1 MSDSMIKLEDK
12 STEQLTI
19 EANVQYR
26 QAENL
31 AQMSIVMLAD
41 VGRKLIEIKSRI
53 QHGQF
58 EDWCNEN
65 LEFSTRQA
73 DRYMD
78 LASKMDDKD
87 SIFSNPT
94 TLSDIGI
101 SKVWA
106 LLAAPEEVAVEV
118 VETKDV
124 ENISVR
130 ELKEEISRLKKEK
143 EQSDKEKDRLAK
155 QKDEMA
161 DARIKLDESLADA
174 NSKLMD
180 AKDKLKQQK
189 DKQKEEIRKGVEKL
203 TAETE
208 DKIRKENAESI
219 KTLEEQIDRLEK
231 EKVKLSDTSIM
242 EFKFMVDQLQET
254 WFKIGDLLAKQ
265 NDETKAKMSAALHKL
280 VEDWIHET

>member
-1 MSDSMIKLEDK
+1 MSDSMIKIEDK

-118 VETKDV
+118 VETKDLEHV
-124 ENISVR
+124 SVR
-130 ELKEEISRLKKEK
+130 ELKDEISRLKKEK
-143 EQSDKEKDRLAK
+143 VLSDKEKDELVKA
-155 QKDEMA
+155 KDEAA
-161 DARIKLDESLADA
+161 DARTKLDQSLSATRIKLDET
-174 NSKLMD
+174 KE
-180 AKDKLKQQK
+180 KLKRLK
-189 DKQKEEIRKGVEKL
+189 EKQSEEIRKGVEKL
-203 TAETE
+203 TAEAE
-208 DKIRKENAESI
+208 EKVRKESAESI
-219 KTLEEQIDRLEK
+219 KALEEQIDRLE
-231 EKVKLSDTSIM
+231 EERAKLSDTSIL

-254 WFKIGDLLAKQ
+254 WFKIGDLIAKQ
-265 NDETKAKMSAALHKL
+265 GDETKAKLSAALHKL
-280 VEDWIHET
+280 VEEWIHET

>member
-1 MSDSMIKLEDK
+1 MSDSMIKMEDK

-130 ELKEEISRLKKEK
+130 ELKDEISRLKKEK
-143 EQSDKEKDRLAK
+143 EQSDEERDRMAK
-155 QKDEMA
+155 QKDEIA
-161 DARIKLDESLADA
+161 DARVKLDQSLADA
-174 NSKLMD
+174 KAKLID
-180 AKDKLKQQK
+180 ANEKLKNLK
-189 DKQKEEIRKGVEKL
+189 DKQKEEVRKRIEES
-203 TAETE
+203 TAEVE
-208 DKIRKENAESI
+208 ERIRKENAESI
-219 KTLEEQIDRLEK
+219 KALEEQIDRLEA
-231 EKVKLSDTSIM
+231 EKVKLGDTSIM

-254 WFKIGDLLAKQ
+254 WFKIGDLIAKQ
-265 NDETKAKMSAALHKL
+265 SDEAGAKMSAALHKL
-280 VEDWIHET
+280 VEGWIHEV